1 VAVRSSDCSVVFVA
15 GTTTFI
21 GLGAISFRAG

>member
-1 VAVRSSDCSVVFVA
+1 VAVRPDCEVVFVA

>member
-1 VAVRSSDCSVVFVA
+1 VRSTDCAVVFVA
-15 GTTTFI
+15 GTTSFI